1 MILGQHHAQ
10 LSEPAL
16 NDFFL
21 KSSCYPKQ
29 CKYAMKL
36 GVAQIRGVH
45 LVQMGLNSSNLA
57 IRVGMKNIS
66 RKGGVGLKGGL
77 L

>member
-1 MILGQHHAQ
+1 
-10 LSEPAL
+10 
-16 NDFFL
+16 
-21 KSSCYPKQ
+21 
-29 CKYAMKL
+29 MKL
-36 GVAQIRGVH
+36 EVAQIRGVH

-77 L
+77 LWKGGDGILHFDTKFFIKKMEY

>member
-1 MILGQHHAQ
+1 
-10 LSEPAL
+10 
-16 NDFFL
+16 
-21 KSSCYPKQ
+21 
-29 CKYAMKL
+29 MKL

-77 L
+77 LWKGGDGILHFDKKFFIKKMEY